1 MTPVPTATPLA
12 PGVIMPRILPV
23 HDVHLAVMRFDADR
37 CRYLAMSGL
46 GTWSA
51 EVQTQWPRVAAI
63 DALRALRSS
72 ISADVS
78 IRVVA
83 DIERPR
89 PTPGHVRELEA
100 CFPRV
105 RLESAH
111 AADHRPLELVS
122 SALRRWLRRAA
133 ANMPPVVVAT
143 DGSVKG
149 AAIGSAWLAEDGQH
163 GSLGRVDK
171 AHHSHIR
178 RVLIAELE
186 AAAAAVEAIPNRRLD
201 VLMDCRDTL
210 DVITAWRR
218 GDAGPT
224 WLRAASPSI
233 TAFRRAVASD
243 QGRLT
248 FRWVPGHG
256 GMLLNEGADSLSKV
270 ARRRA
275 QGALTKAET
284 DRRSAAIAA
293 AFAPL
298 PLVQV
303 AS

>member
-1 MTPVPTATPLA
+1 MTPVPTAIPLA
-12 PGVIMPRILPV
+12 AGVIMPRVLPV

-51 EVQTQWPRVAAI
+51 EVHTRWPRVAAI

-72 ISADVS
+72 ISSDVS

-122 SALRRWLRRAA
+122 SALRKWLRRAA
-133 ANMPPVVVAT
+133 ATLPAIVVAT

-149 AAIGSAWLAEDGQH
+149 AAIGSAWLAANGEY
-163 GSLGRVDK
+163 GSLGRVDRSR
-171 AHHSHIR
+171 HPHIR

-186 AAAAAVEAIPNRRLD
+186 AAAAAVDAIPNRRLD
-201 VLMDCRDTL
+201 VLMDCRDAL
-210 DVITAWRR
+210 DVIAAWRR
-218 GDAGPT
+218 GGPGPA
-224 WLRAASPSI
+224 WLSAASPDIS
-233 TAFRRAVASD
+233 AFRRAVASD
-243 QGRLT
+243 RGRLA
-248 FRWVPGHG
+248 FRWVPGHD
-256 GMLLNEGADSLSKV
+256 GMLLNEGADSLSKI

-275 QGALTKAET
+275 ERVVTTSDAR
-284 DRRSAAIAA
+284 RRSADIAA
-293 AFAPL
+293 AFAPQA
-298 PLVQV
+298 LVPE